1 MHLTTIFYIVASLS
15 IVGFFFYLRRKKT
28 VAIKDVDMDFESLE
42 NSNEP
47 IISYSVYT
55 VDTILNQRFLNYAHN
70 HFPHHFGIL
79 KHQQIELDWNVLN
92 ADFISIEGVGLVKA
106 VGRKTFYPT
115 ANTKYI
121 IRAKNKEYDI
131 QQEIFI
137 RVFPVHVADNLVA
150 KIPSLKFNSEL
161 EISKINEIP
170 KVDLNISTPIINT
183 SKPNLISL
191 NDAMKTHEK
200 SAFSFAKLINYFK
213 TKKSNS

>member
-1 MHLTTIFYIVASLS
+1 MTTVFFIIACFAI
-15 IVGFFFYLRRKKT
+15 IGFFFFWIRRKEDSS
-28 VAIKDVDMDFESLE
+28 IKDVDLDFETLE

-55 VDTILNQRFLNYAHN
+55 VDTKLNQRFLNYAHN

-115 ANTKYI
+115 ANTKYL

-137 RVFPVHVADNLVA
+137 RVFPVHVADHLAA
-150 KIPSLKFNSEL
+150 KIPSLQIKNEIEITKINS
-161 EISKINEIP
+161 ISKFDLTIAKPTINSP
-170 KVDLNISTPIINT
+170 
-183 SKPNLISL
+183 KPNLISL
-191 NDAMKTHEK
+191 NEAMKTHEK
-200 SAFSFAKLINYFK
+200 NAFSFAKLINYFK
-213 TKKSNS
+213 QKKTDS

>member
-1 MHLTTIFYIVASLS
+1 MTTVFFIIACFAI
-15 IVGFFFYLRRKKT
+15 IGFFFFWIRRKE
-28 VAIKDVDMDFESLE
+28 ASSIKDVDLDFETLE

-55 VDTILNQRFLNYAHN
+55 VDTKLNQRFLNYTHN

-137 RVFPVHVADNLVA
+137 RVFPVHVADHLMA
-150 KIPSLKFNSEL
+150 KIPFIQIKNDIQIPTMNIIATEA
-161 EISKINEIP
+161 IDIP
-170 KVDLNISTPIINT
+170 KPTITTSRPDLI
-183 SKPNLISL
+183 LL
-191 NDAMKTHEK
+191 NDALKMYKVK
-200 SAFSFAKLINYFK
+200 SFSFAQLINYFK
-213 TKKSNS
+213 LKKSNS

>member
-1 MHLTTIFYIVASLS
+1 LTTVFFIIACLS
-15 IVGFFFYLRRKKT
+15 IIGFLFFWIRRKET
-28 VAIKDVDMDFESLE
+28 ASIKDVDFDFETHE

-55 VDTILNQRFLNYAHN
+55 VDTKLNQRFLNYAHN

-137 RVFPVHVADNLVA
+137 RVFPVHVADNLAA
-150 KIPSLKFNSEL
+150 KIPFIQIKNDIQIPTMNIIVTEA
-161 EISKINEIP
+161 IDIP
-170 KVDLNISTPIINT
+170 KPNITA
-183 SKPNLISL
+183 SKPDLILL
-191 NDAMKTHEK
+191 NDALNMHKEK
-200 SAFSFAKLINYFK
+200 LFSFTKLINYFK
-213 TKKSNS
+213 QKKADS